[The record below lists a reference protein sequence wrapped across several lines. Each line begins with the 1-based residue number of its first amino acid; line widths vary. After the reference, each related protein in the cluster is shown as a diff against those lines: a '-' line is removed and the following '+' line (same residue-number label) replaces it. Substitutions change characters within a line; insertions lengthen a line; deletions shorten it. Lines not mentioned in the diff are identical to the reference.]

1 MPLGRA
7 PLVSFDRSDQLQDQY
22 LRRRTRRRLHPPR
35 HFVPGSS
42 AFAQAVRLGLGWG
55 MVPDLQAHDDAE
67 LVDLDPRGAIDVPL
81 FWQQWRLRSA
91 ALERVAAAVR
101 AQAAI
106 ALLSGRDQASR
117 AR

>member
-1 MPLGRA
+1 LARA
-7 PLVSFDRSDQLQDQY
+7 PLVSFDRSDQLQDRY
-22 LRRRTRRRLHPPR
+22 LKRRTRRHLQPPR

-55 MVPDLQAHDDAE
+55 MVPDLQAQDGTE

-106 ALLSGRDQASR
+106 ALFSARDR
-117 AR
+117 ARRAR